1 MTSITQAAV
10 EFAKIDA
17 MKGVG
22 NIQAMG
28 AAADSVLGVF
38 EEKIEKQ
45 IKQSE
50 DATANFVDN
59 LPEDYNL
66 ELVPEASKAKLS
78 IYLKDQKAEYV
89 RQANIAGKLSNDTSN
104 PDYVAAVEAMEKI
117 KGGMGKVYEDMQAAQ
132 VVRQHEISNYK
143 GVTSL
148 TKAERTQRD
157 NFINGNVEFEFTL
170 DGAYYTNPYQQGQSE
185 MYPQPDQS
193 KFYSKSKFDEDGNA
207 LPEGEVREVY
217 EEDLYNTAME
227 KWSSRGITASRVRGK
242 ELKKS
247 GLINK
252 DVGNDV
258 VTLQKESFRD
268 GQLGKPRN
276 LTELDNKNYY
286 QGLFGDSNVAK
297 QIAFLGMPYDNN
309 NTMRTRYIDHYIAE
323 QAILGTKGFENI
335 KVVDKN
341 GDGKYD
347 EGDYFEDQNVL
358 NAKID
363 ELRNDPN
370 LDLSQE
376 MTEFFTAMSMTE
388 FDNGAGVASE
398 GTETT
403 PSEIKVL
410 QFKQKEMAKKVKLF
424 AENVKKKK
432 KRIED
437 PRDKKVYTWSEKYNG
452 YLQTTS
458 KGYKAAP
465 EGSDQIYAVFTI
477 DDLTPDPFNPNNN

>member
-89 RQANIAGKLSNDTSN
+89 RQANIAGKLSNDTGN

-117 KGGMGKVYEDMQAAQ
+117 KSGMGKVYEDMQAAQ
-132 VVRQHEISNYK
+132 VVRQHEISNYNNT
-143 GVTSL
+143 TSL
-148 TKAERTQRD
+148 TKSERTQRD
-157 NFINGNVEFEFTL
+157 NFVNGNVEFEFTQ
-170 DGAYYTNPYQQGQSE
+170 DGAYYSNPYQQGQNE

-193 KFYSKSKFDEDGNA
+193 QFYSKSKFDKDGNT
-207 LPEGEVREVY
+207 LPEGEFREVY

-227 KWSSRGITASRVRGK
+227 KWSSRGLTASRVRGK

-335 KVVDKN
+335 KVV
-341 GDGKYD
+341 GGEDGTFD
-347 EGDYFEDQNVL
+347 PEDYFEDQDL
-358 NAKID
+358 FQAKVD
-363 ELRNDPN
+363 ELKNDPN

-388 FDNGAGVASE
+388 FDNGTGVATDAE
-398 GTETT
+398 GNPLREQ
-403 PSEIKVL
+403 KVL
-410 QFKQKEMAKKVKLF
+410 EMKRGQYEKGMYQLESGAEEVDFPGNDTWYKHTNGKYYQGTLITNPEDGNLTKFSTPKQIRAK
-424 AENVKKKK
+424 
-432 KRIED
+432 
-437 PRDKKVYTWSEKYNG
+437 
-452 YLQTTS
+452 
-458 KGYKAAP
+458 
-465 EGSDQIYAVFTI
+465 YAYI
-477 DDLTPDPFNPNNN
+477 LNK